1 MTKIL
6 LRIQLFSNRNDKWV
20 ENHKMNEH
28 YEKDDFFQITNKL
41 ISEQKF
47 GEALN
52 YLQKIIETDNKNKK
66 ALGLMEQ
73 LKKIL
78 KYQNIDIFGSTN
90 LDMDPWLE

>member
-1 MTKIL
+1 
-6 LRIQLFSNRNDKWV
+6 
-20 ENHKMNEH
+20 MNKH